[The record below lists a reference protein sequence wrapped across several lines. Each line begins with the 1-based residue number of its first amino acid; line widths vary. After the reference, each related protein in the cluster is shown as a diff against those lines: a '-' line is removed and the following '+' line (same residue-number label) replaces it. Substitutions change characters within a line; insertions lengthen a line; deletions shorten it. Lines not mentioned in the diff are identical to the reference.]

1 MQQLAKQT
9 KQTHQKPIM
18 AAYNME
24 MEIQSHKFIEEDALG
39 RIFHVGLFISLMNHC
54 VKRRGKKGKKIEL
67 LFVPSSSHHSLCGS
81 RRAMGVI

>member
-24 MEIQSHKFIEEDALG
+24 MEIPSHKFIEEEMPG
-39 RIFHVGLFISLMNHC
+39 VGFFTLACSF
-54 VKRRGKKGKKIEL
+54 R
-67 LFVPSSSHHSLCGS
+67 
-81 RRAMGVI
+81 

>member
-24 MEIQSHKFIEEDALG
+24 MEILSHKFIEEDAWG

-54 VKRRGKKGKKIEL
+54 VKLRGKKGKKIEL
-67 LFVPSSSHHSLCGS
+67 LFVPPKPIIHEEGPTGQRL
-81 RRAMGVI
+81 

>member
-24 MEIQSHKFIEEDALG
+24 MEIQSHKFIEEDA
-39 RIFHVGLFISLMNHC
+39 
-54 VKRRGKKGKKIEL
+54 
-67 LFVPSSSHHSLCGS
+67 
-81 RRAMGVI
+81 